1 MSTLNIVTA
10 PISEEKLEYVKAFL
24 KALKI
29 QFNVSKERFINAE
42 DKCDDIELTDK
53 QKDILNER
61 LEDYKNNP
69 NSYLDVDEVK
79 NSIKKNYEL

>member
-29 QFNVSKERFINAE
+29 QFNVSKEGFINAE
-42 DKCDDIELTDK
+42 DKYDDIELTDK
-53 QKDILNER
+53 QKDMLNER